1 MEANAKRD
9 YRVAPPSP
17 TTCIIDSCVRKVAQR
32 LRRTCSLSAGIA
44 TNKSTRTPRARTLE
58 VICYTDP
65 NKETQMT
72 NPFTAQLLK
81 EITDA
86 QLSCTSDT
94 VDRKEMWIL
103 LDRIEQH
110 LITLDANQKAIAG
123 FLSKIG
129 RVKVRVGNSVIP
141 PALSSNGI
149 MLVQYVESLDD

>member
-1 MEANAKRD
+1 MEANAKRVCK
-9 YRVAPPSP
+9 VAPLSP
-17 TTCIIDSCVRKVAQR
+17 TTCIIDLCVRKVER
-32 LRRTCSLSAGIA
+32 KPRKTCSLSVGTA
-44 TNKSTRTPRARTLE
+44 TNKSTRTLHARTLE
-58 VICYTDP
+58 DICYTDH

-72 NPFTAQLLK
+72 NPLTAQLLK

-110 LITLDANQKAIAG
+110 LTTLDANQKAIAG